1 MWIFGR
7 QLFYKL
13 LEKESRANIY
23 LRPDIELLYRQME
36 AESSAGF
43 SARNEHKNGKR
54 NKLVDSKILLE
65 MLRTF
70 DLNARFHVR
79 SFFSDTLM
87 LESKEG
93 DSHAN
98 CFFKKLYSMM
108 NAFVTVSVGFRE
120 ENIEEWNLRGK
131 IVLLF

>member
-1 MWIFGR
+1 
-7 QLFYKL
+7 
-13 LEKESRANIY
+13 
-23 LRPDIELLYRQME
+23 ME
-36 AESSAGF
+36 ANCESSAGS
-43 SARNEHKNGKR
+43 SARNEHKSGKM

-87 LESKEG
+87 LGANEG

-98 CFFKKLYSMM
+98 CFFKKLSSIV
-108 NAFVTVSVGFRE
+108 NAFVTISVGFCE
-120 ENIEEWNLRGK
+120 ENIKEWNLRGK
-131 IVLLF
+131 IALLF